1 MSLCKEEKS
10 ELVFGWY
17 DQTKFSGEMKWHPVV
32 YKYFWALKL
41 DDIKVSTAH
50 YYVCPFLISSELS
63 LTVIPR
69 YLVQWEVT
77 KYLPREE
84 LPSYSRLRDINDNF
98 PDLGI

>member
-41 DDIKVSTAH
+41 DDIKVS
-50 YYVCPFLISSELS
+50 ISLLVLS
-63 LTVIPR
+63 LFPPQLTVIPR
-69 YLVQWEVT
+69 YLVRWEVT
-77 KYLPREE
+77 ENLRREE
-84 LPSYSRLRDINDNF
+84 LPSYPRLRDIHDNF

>member
-1 MSLCKEEKS
+1 
-10 ELVFGWY
+10 
-17 DQTKFSGEMKWHPVV
+17 MKWHPVV

-41 DDIKVSTAH
+41 DDIKVSAAH
-50 YYVCPFLISSELS
+50 YYVCPFLISSERS

-77 KYLPREE
+77 EHLPREE
-84 LPSYSRLRDINDNF
+84 LPSYPRLRDFNNNF